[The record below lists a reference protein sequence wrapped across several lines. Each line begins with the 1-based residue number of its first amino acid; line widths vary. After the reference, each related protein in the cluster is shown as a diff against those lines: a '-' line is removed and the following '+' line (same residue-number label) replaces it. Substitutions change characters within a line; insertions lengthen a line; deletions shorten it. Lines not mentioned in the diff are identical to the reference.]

1 MDNIQINQYQMDEID
16 SPLCQFIEDY
26 GKIDEK
32 VHSYM
37 HNILTLNELD
47 KDNVSLTFSY
57 MLHNLRTTSDVDFFS
72 PEESAIIMESLN
84 PTTNY
89 TGKYL
94 IDYIKNKK
102 R

>member
-1 MDNIQINQYQMDEID
+1 MDNIQIGQYQMGEID

-26 GKIDEK
+26 GKMEEK

-47 KDNVSLTFSY
+47 KDNVSLACSY
-57 MLHNLRTTSDVDFFS
+57 MLHNLRTNPLVDFFS
-72 PEESAIIMESLN
+72 SEESAIIMETLN

-94 IDYIKNKK
+94 IDYIKIKK